1 MGFVFILIGLSVAWL
16 FMFKIEWLCKGG
28 IVFWIL
34 LLYCIILF
42 CLSFYM
48 LNLDYDNLKMTK
60 ALKMPLISLMVFK
73 VMYYIFILKYKKE
86 PENTFGVFQS
96 KAIQDVLF
104 SILFWI
110 LGVGMPFFLV

>member
-1 MGFVFILIGLSVAWL
+1 MGFIFILIGLSVAWL

-28 IVFWIL
+28 IIFWIL
-34 LLYCIILF
+34 LSYCLILF
-42 CLSFYM
+42 YFPFYM

-73 VMYYIFILKYKKE
+73 VMYHIYFIKYKKM
-86 PENTFGVFQS
+86 PENTFGATQN

-110 LGVGMPFFLV
+110 FGVGAPFFLV